1 MKLRARN
8 ASRHLAPGGRAGLST
23 YFLAASLANLAPQDS
38 LCLLLPSNWLEAE
51 YAQAVREYL
60 WNATRRPTELHIFP
74 HGLNLFPVASVAAMV
89 IWVGPETRRE
99 SPLLVHRID
108 GLLSSGFRTVRV
120 ESHERVGT
128 PPKCFM
134 FGKRKTDPAKV
145 QEKAVELASFAQIR
159 RGVATGAN
167 RFFLLTD
174 AQTRHLPPGTF
185 VPAATRLRDLVGE
198 TLDHKTH
205 DALGM
210 RGDRRW
216 LLWLTREDA
225 KVPTVAQLIELGE
238 LNRIHEAYLCSSRD
252 PWYAVERI
260 PVPDLLFGPM
270 AKGRF
275 RLILNRVA
283 AIPTNTFYGIRL
295 RRRPADLH
303 SVEILANWIRG
314 PLGQEALSE
323 LARQHGGGTLKIEPR
338 DLARLKVPA
347 EIAGRLDPA

>member
-1 MKLRARN
+1 
-8 ASRHLAPGGRAGLST
+8 
-23 YFLAASLANLAPQDS
+23 
-38 LCLLLPSNWLEAE
+38 
-51 YAQAVREYL
+51 
-60 WNATRRPTELHIFP
+60 
-74 HGLNLFPVASVAAMV
+74 
-89 IWVGPETRRE
+89 
-99 SPLLVHRID
+99 
-108 GLLSSGFRTVRV
+108 
-120 ESHERVGT
+120 
-128 PPKCFM
+128 M